1 MVFAQNN
8 YDMSVGIVNITQ
20 RKYYKDTLHLLHH
33 RLLQLLRERQSY
45 IYPALLYKEKW
56 LLGNKVKKCD

>member
-33 RLLQLLRERQSY
+33 RLLQPL
-45 IYPALLYKEKW
+45 
-56 LLGNKVKKCD
+56 